1 MYDEIVHRLR
11 PERWARTFPE
21 RQEPLRRDGSRV
33 DPAAS
38 RVLPQAGRAGR
49 LDATARARRREAR
62 ALWDRRG
69 RRHPDALEGEP
80 RRQRKPR
87 HRSLRRHTFGGV
99 RVLRRVPRRGADSAR
114 ERHHGRQRRCHPP
127 QPPLPY
133 RGRERG
139 MAAHERHRRGGA
151 HVLGAEKVQR
161 GELWR
166 QRCRRK

>member
-1 MYDEIVHRLR
+1 MYDETVHRFR

-33 DPAAS
+33 NPAAS
-38 RVLPQAGRAGR
+38 RVLLQAGRAGH
-49 LDATARARRREAR
+49 LDATARAWRREAR
-62 ALWDRRG
+62 ALRDRCG
-69 RRHPDALEGEP
+69 RRHPYTLEGEP

-87 HRSLRRHTFGGV
+87 HRSLRRHTLGGA

-114 ERHHGRQRRCHPP
+114 KRHHGRQRRCHPP

-139 MAAHERHRRGGA
+139 RAAHERYRRGGA
-151 HVLGAEKVQR
+151 HLLGAEKVQR
-161 GELWR
+161 GERWR